1 MIFNRRGDKFHV
13 EKGNVPKFVESSGAQ
28 LWQGN
33 RYGHEDS
40 HRLLFN
46 GAASCVGPFRR
57 DNR

>member
-1 MIFNRRGDKFHV
+1 M